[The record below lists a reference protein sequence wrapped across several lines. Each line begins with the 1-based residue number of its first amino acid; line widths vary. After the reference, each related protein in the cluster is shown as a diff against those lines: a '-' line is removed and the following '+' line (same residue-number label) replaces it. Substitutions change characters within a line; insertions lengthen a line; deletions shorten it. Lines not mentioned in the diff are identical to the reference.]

1 MTKYNHRLTFTL
13 LGLCLATGA
22 LAGELTSRMDLS
34 LDRVR
39 SGGPPVYSDDFVLA
53 DAVPQHVRRFTEF
66 SGDVSGR
73 YLGALA
79 TVAQFSGQ
87 TIPELDRV
95 AAKLLPL
102 QKADGHFG
110 DPFSTGAVTNSD
122 MALLWGNGR
131 LLIGLLEYYRLQP
144 TPEVL
149 ACARRLGDCFVKIA
163 PRFNDPAVMQQFSGD
178 QVAVGYICWTQII
191 EGLVELNR
199 ATHDEKYLSLA
210 KQIAG
215 NTHRHPKQHSH
226 GFVSALRGILELY
239 RSTHDAQWLRK
250 VETEWEGII
259 TSGNLLPQGALPEI
273 FKPMI
278 ANDEGCSEADWL
290 RLNLDLWAET
300 RNPRYLDNAE
310 LTLFNEFFFNQFHT
324 GDFGHHV
331 LTDEGIGSWSARAWW
346 CCTLHGLRAFPQIFQ
361 AAFHSEPARL
371 CYDLPVDGPGAVA
384 GLALQADST
393 LAQDASTTLRV
404 TKADAAEHTLG
415 IRQPVWASAVK
426 LTLNGQPL
434 AGVAQAGAVE
444 VRRRWQAGD
453 KLTVHYVL
461 RTRLLPHPEDAS
473 RVAVLRGPWLLG
485 VNTQHAPTFFD
496 EPPENA
502 RVLLPAADTAGD
514 LPLTP
519 AADTDA
525 GPVRFAAPAAYLT
538 LPYYPGGYPIQPQT
552 VLLRPIAEHT
562 AVADATRWALWFR
575 PERRDGTNT
584 AAQPRANNKPV
595 GG

>member
-1 MTKYNHRLTFTL
+1 MTNHSRRLAFTL
-13 LGLCLATGA
+13 LGLTLATGT
-22 LAGELTSRMDLS
+22 LAGELTSRMELS

-39 SGGPPVYSDDFVLA
+39 QGGPPVYSDDFVLA

-73 YLGALA
+73 YIGALA
-79 TVAQFSGQ
+79 TVSQFTGQ
-87 TIPELDRV
+87 AIPELDRV

-110 DPFSTGAVTNSD
+110 DPFTTNGVANSD

-131 LLIGLLEYYRLQP
+131 LLIGLLEYHRLQP
-144 TPEVL
+144 KPEVL
-149 ACARRLGDCFVKIA
+149 ACARRLGDCFVKLG
-163 PRFNDPAVMQQFSGD
+163 PRFNDPAILEKFSGD

-191 EGLVELNR
+191 EGLVALNR
-199 ATHDEKYLSLA
+199 ATQDEQYLRLA
-210 KQIAG
+210 ERIAG
-215 NTHRHPKQHSH
+215 NTHRYPKEHSH
-226 GFVSALRGILELY
+226 GFVSALRGVLEIH
-239 RSTHDAQWLRK
+239 RTTHDAQWLKK
-250 VETEWEGII
+250 VEAEWEGII
-259 TSGNLLPQGALPEI
+259 ASGNLLPQGALPEI

-331 LTDEGIGSWSARAWW
+331 LTDEGIGAWSARAWW
-346 CCTLHGLRAFPQIFQ
+346 CCTLHGLRAFPEISR
-361 AAFHSEPARL
+361 AAFRSEPARL
-371 CYDLPVDGPGAVA
+371 CYDLPVDGQGNIPG
-384 GLALQADST
+384 LTLQADST
-393 LAQDASTTLRV
+393 LAQDASATLRV
-404 TKADAAEHTLG
+404 TKADGAGHPLRL
-415 IRQPVWASAVK
+415 RQPVWASALE

-434 AGVAQAGAVE
+434 ASVAQTGAVE
-444 VRRRWQAGD
+444 VRRRWQVGE

-473 RVAVLRGPWLLG
+473 RVAILRGPWFLG
-485 VNTQHAPTFFD
+485 VNVQDAPTYFD

-502 RVLLPAADTAGD
+502 RVLLPAPDVAGD
-514 LPLTP
+514 LPLKSVVAVVP
-519 AADTDA
+519 K
-525 GPVRFAAPAAYLT
+525 PIRFTAPAAYLA
-538 LPYYPGGYPIQPQT
+538 LPYRPGGYPIQPQT
-552 VLLRPIAEHT
+552 VVLRPIAEHT

-575 PERRDGTNT
+575 PG
-584 AAQPRANNKPV
+584 K
-595 GG
+595 

>member
-1 MTKYNHRLTFTL
+1 MTNHSRRLSYIL
-13 LGLCLATGA
+13 LGLTLATGT
-22 LAGELTSRMDLS
+22 LAGELTSRMELS

-39 SGGPPVYSDDFVLA
+39 QGGPPVYSDDFVLA

-87 TIPELDRV
+87 AIPELDRV

-110 DPFSTGAVTNSD
+110 DPFTTNGVANSD

-131 LLIGLLEYYRLQP
+131 MLIGLLEYYRLKP

-149 ACARRLGDCFVKIA
+149 ACARRLGDCFVQLG
-163 PRFNDPAVMQQFSGD
+163 PRFNDPAILEKFSGD

-191 EGLVELNR
+191 EGLVALNR
-199 ATHDEKYLSLA
+199 ATQDEKYLRLA
-210 KQIAG
+210 EQIAG
-215 NTHRHPKQHSH
+215 NTHRYPKEHSH
-226 GFVSALRGILELY
+226 GFVSALRGVLELH
-239 RSTHDAQWLRK
+239 RVTHDALWLKK
-250 VETEWEGII
+250 VEAEWEGII
-259 TSGNLLPQGALPEI
+259 ASGNLLPQGALPEI

-331 LTDEGIGSWSARAWW
+331 LTDEGIGAWSARAWW
-346 CCTLHGLRAFPQIFQ
+346 CCTLHGLRAFPEISR
-361 AAFHSEPARL
+361 AAFRSESARL
-371 CYDLPVDGPGAVA
+371 CYDLPVDGQGNVPG
-384 GLALQADST
+384 LTLQADST
-393 LAQDASTTLRV
+393 LAQDASATLRV
-404 TKADAAEHTLG
+404 TKADGAEHPLRL
-415 IRQPVWASAVK
+415 RQPVWASALE

-444 VRRRWQAGD
+444 VPRRWQSGD

-461 RTRLLPHPEDAS
+461 RTRLLPHPEDAN
-473 RVAVLRGPWLLG
+473 RVAILRGPWFLG
-485 VNTQHAPTFFD
+485 VNVQDAPTYFD

-502 RVLLPAADTAGD
+502 RVLLPAPDVAGD
-514 LPLTP
+514 LPLKSV
-519 AADTDA
+519 AAVVA
-525 GPVRFAAPAAYLT
+525 EPVRFTAPAAYLA
-538 LPYYPGGYPIQPQT
+538 LPYRPGGYPIQPQT
-552 VLLRPIAEHT
+552 VVLRPIAEHT

-575 PERRDGTNT
+575 PG
-584 AAQPRANNKPV
+584 K
-595 GG
+595 